1 MTPEAK
7 ATEAPRGRTRGQ
19 MGRCVFGTFP
29 AEPSKC
35 ILPIAIYEYLHIYKE
50 KDCGPNTTLY
60 HDVIY
65 VYVDL

>member
-1 MTPEAK
+1 MTPEVK

-35 ILPIAIYEYLHIYKE
+35 ILPTAMYEYLHI
-50 KDCGPNTTLY
+50 LY
-60 HDVIY
+60 IY
-65 VYVDL
+65 TYIYIYL